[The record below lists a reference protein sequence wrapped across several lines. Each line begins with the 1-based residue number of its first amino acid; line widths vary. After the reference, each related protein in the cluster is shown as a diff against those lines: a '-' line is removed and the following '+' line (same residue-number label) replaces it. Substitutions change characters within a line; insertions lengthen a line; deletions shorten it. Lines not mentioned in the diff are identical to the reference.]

1 MKLFLR
7 IVVMVAILSTN
18 AWARM
23 AEMMPVKAGTVEK
36 YTSDNGKYEVSIMYG
51 SNNFM
56 SWSLAENGVQLW
68 SRPLMCEPSPA
79 AVSDNGETITLPIW
93 GWRDECASKGV
104 AVYNKKGELVKE
116 VLFRSEPPE
125 EGSLLP
131 AEEALLWVRQTKIS
145 PDGKYFAIGYNG
157 SQAAGVTLYNAA
169 TGDAVWDKK
178 IGLPE
183 MVQIKVARE
192 GKYVLVATHEDKEG
206 WMEFLLLDSAGA
218 VLWSKKIG
226 NNFSWEVKHY
236 IKFKDDGS
244 GFEIYDLKSEKYI
257 SEAMPKAAKR

>member
-104 AVYNKKGELVKE
+104 AVYNKKGELVLVKTDDKE
-116 VLFRSEPPE
+116 
-125 EGSLLP
+125 
-131 AEEALLWVRQTKIS
+131 TKIKLCRIKNKS
-145 PDGKYFAIGYNG
+145 LVGDKIQLNLFDSRNILVYKNTDYKIGDTLAIEVPSQKILHHLKLERGAVVFISRGKKVGSIGRIDTLG
-157 SQAAGVTLYNAA
+157 SDGVTCKKEN
-169 TGDAVWDKK
+169 GDIIETKKEYAFVVGKDKP
-178 IGLPE
+178 I
-183 MVQIKVARE
+183 IKLE
-192 GKYVLVATHEDKEG
+192 
-206 WMEFLLLDSAGA
+206 
-218 VLWSKKIG
+218 
-226 NNFSWEVKHY
+226 
-236 IKFKDDGS
+236 
-244 GFEIYDLKSEKYI
+244 
-257 SEAMPKAAKR
+257 